1 MISLHVGIVWKREL
15 ALYASCQNLT
25 HCTDSIHFFQQ
36 ISVGTT
42 MVIRKI
48 STLVKFTATLIIR
61 VILLLN
67 FPKRSREGVTC
78 PRLLDQSWEWYLGHL
93 TNLMF
98 SIKFYVS
105 HQTVQSF
112 LGYNVTVYLL
122 FLCVFYIVTLVG
134 KRNSKIGSSHIHSP
148 RQLFVSDLK
157 TRLCI

>member
-78 PRLLDQSWEWYLGHL
+78 PRLLDQS
-93 TNLMF
+93 
-98 SIKFYVS
+98 
-105 HQTVQSF
+105 
-112 LGYNVTVYLL
+112 
-122 FLCVFYIVTLVG
+122 
-134 KRNSKIGSSHIHSP
+134 
-148 RQLFVSDLK
+148 
-157 TRLCI
+157 